1 MLNGAPQRDSYLTRI
16 RNVDLLPE
24 ERVTHLFSS
33 SIGLTD
39 EPPVNGNI
47 LVATNQRIMAFS
59 IEDGRDETYVAPLES
74 LHAVAVRSESK
85 GVGSLLLGLLVV
97 LCGLIVYLVV
107 AYQLTG
113 RFQGPSLP
121 IIRMD
126 LGAVAVLLAVIAGG
140 WLVWKHYFTSESG
153 AISFQGSTWAF
164 SFPCR
169 TKTAKDQVY
178 QMVNAVFSA
187 RVPRI

>member
-1 MLNGAPQRDSYLTRI
+1 MLNGAPARESYLTRV
-16 RNVDLLPE
+16 RNVALLPE

-33 SIGLTD
+33 ALGLTD
-39 EPPVNGNI
+39 EPTVEGNL
-47 LVATNQRIMAFS
+47 LVATDQRLMAFS
-59 IEDGRDETYVAPLES
+59 REDGREETYLVPLES
-74 LHAVAVRSESK
+74 LQAVAVRSESR
-85 GVGSLLLGLLVV
+85 GLGSLLQGLLVV

-107 AYQLTG
+107 AYQSTG

-126 LGAVAVLLAVIAGG
+126 LGAIAVLLAVIAGG